1 MAAVS
6 LFWNSKIAAVTS
18 CEKRSIELGLNLPE
32 RNTVVGSSVGSAVV
46 DTVVGLAVVSGFGQ
60 QHLVFLFQQENL
72 SQHPSVPGGQGLPI
86 LIHLA
91 PSLSLTQEL
100 RMPVKV
106 N

>member
-1 MAAVS
+1 M
-6 LFWNSKIAAVTS
+6 W
-18 CEKRSIELGLNLPE
+18 KRSIELGINLPE

-46 DTVVGLAVVSGFGQ
+46 GTVVGLAVVSGFGQ

-86 LIHLA
+86 LTHLA

-106 N
+106 NW